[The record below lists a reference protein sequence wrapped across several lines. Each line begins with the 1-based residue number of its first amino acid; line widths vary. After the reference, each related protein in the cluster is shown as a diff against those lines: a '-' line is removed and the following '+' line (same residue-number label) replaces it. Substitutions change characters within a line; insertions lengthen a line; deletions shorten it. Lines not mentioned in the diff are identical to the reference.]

1 MWLVEVD
8 MCYADNSPNTTL
20 QSKTGK
26 NHHCSITYMHLIWL
40 ATEMDTVVPK
50 LVAQDPSSICYHPK
64 EDTPV
69 KSHAKP
75 IPSRWST
82 GAPALVKIAF
92 SSLLWSFFNSKYFH
106 MDNNILDRN
115 NDYFVYTNIFITSDA
130 ELKSLPMPKAILGLF
145 LARLLQ

>member
-1 MWLVEVD
+1 MWLVKVD

-40 ATEMDTVVPK
+40 ATEMDTVVAK
-50 LVAQDPSSICYHPK
+50 FVAQDPSSICYHPK
-64 EDTPV
+64 GDTTV

-82 GAPALVKIAF
+82 GAPALLKIAF
-92 SSLLWSFFNSKYFH
+92 SSLLWSFLTPNTSTCIIIFWIVI
-106 MDNNILDRN
+106 MIIL
-115 NDYFVYTNIFITSDA
+115 FILIF
-130 ELKSLPMPKAILGLF
+130 LSLLMQNWRVCLCQKLF
-145 LARLLQ
+145 